1 MVKAA
6 ESELLADLYPAFNE
20 YASKQV
26 KQIME
31 STDGRSYENGTYQ
44 GTFAGLPNV
53 SVETDGIYIYFI
65 RQDWLDECG
74 LEVPKTVA
82 DLENAARTF
91 MEKGLSPNYA
101 IAGVGQ
107 GVRAYAN
114 FLESGNKSCGFDAV
128 FQAMDSYPGFFLEDG
143 EGKIYY
149 GTNTQETRD
158 TLELLAKW
166 YDDGLINP
174 ELGVSTNGDE
184 AAGVKGGTCGIF
196 MGPWWSLGYG
206 NGDSYKNDPEANW
219 QACDFVMGD
228 DAFWKAFLV
237 SVQRVVYGT
246 VFTMVVIIM
255 MAYPLS
261 KNKREY
267 KPRNAFMWLLIFCM
281 LFNGGTIPWFITVK
295 NYGMLDTM
303 AALVLAGS
311 VPVFNVILL
320 MNFFRNLPSD
330 LEEAAAI
337 DGAGPWRILWQ
348 IVVPCS
354 VPVIA
359 TVVLFT
365 SVGYWNEFFQGLVLM
380 QKAENYPLQTYIKQ
394 IVVQIPVGVTLTA
407 EQYQQ
412 LNQNSNKAL
421 EAAKVFI
428 AMVPMLVIYPFLQ
441 KYFVNGITL
450 GAVKE

>member
-1 MVKAA
+1 MVENKTFA
-6 ESELLADLYPAFNE
+6 SKLFDVINIIILLFLAISCLYPLW
-20 YASKQV
+20 Y
-26 KQIME
+26 
-31 STDGRSYENGTYQ
+31 
-44 GTFAGLPNV
+44 TFCV
-53 SVETDGIYIYFI
+53 SVSD
-65 RQDWLDECG
+65 
-74 LEVPKTVA
+74 KVA
-82 DLENAARTF
+82 VSAGQVTF
-91 MEKGLSPNYA
+91 FP
-101 IAGVGQ
+101 I
-107 GVRAYAN
+107 
-114 FLESGNKSCGFDAV
+114 GFNV
-128 FQAMDSYPGFFLEDG
+128 
-143 EGKIYY
+143 
-149 GTNTQETRD
+149 N
-158 TLELLAKW
+158 
-166 YDDGLINP
+166 
-174 ELGVSTNGDE
+174 
-184 AAGVKGGTCGIF
+184 
-196 MGPWWSLGYG
+196 
-206 NGDSYKNDPEANW
+206 SYKL
-219 QACDFVMGD
+219 VMGD
-228 DAFWKAFLV
+228 GKFWNSFWI

-261 KNKREY
+261 KSKRDY
-267 KPRNAFMWLLIFCM
+267 APRNIMMWVLIFCM

-295 NYGMLDTM
+295 TYNLLDTM

-365 SVGYWNEFFQGLVLM
+365 SVGFWNEFFQGLVLM
-380 QKAENYPLQTYIKQ
+380 SGEDMYPLQTYIKQ

-428 AMVPMLVIYPFLQ
+428 AMIPMLIVYPFLQ